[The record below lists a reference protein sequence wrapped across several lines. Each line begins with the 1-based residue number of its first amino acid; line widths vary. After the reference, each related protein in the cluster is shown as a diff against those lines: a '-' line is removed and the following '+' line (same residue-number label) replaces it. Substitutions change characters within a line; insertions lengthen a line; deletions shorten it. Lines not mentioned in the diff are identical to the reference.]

1 MICAL
6 EQLKEKIITGKVSN
20 KDIDIV
26 NDVIKYIEEKEAIQN
41 LISESL
47 IESEEC
53 MTTDTNKIEIG
64 TVNIYYS
71 QEKKTVETE

>member
-1 MICAL
+1 MIDKL
-6 EQLKEKIITGKVSN
+6 ERLKERIITGKISN

-26 NDVIKYIEEKEAIQN
+26 NEVIKHIEEKEAIQN

-53 MTTDTNKIEIG
+53 ITTDTNKIEIG
-64 TVNIYYS
+64 VVNIYYN
-71 QEKKTVETE
+71 QEKKTIETE

>member
-6 EQLKEKIITGKVSN
+6 EQLKEKIITGKTSN

>member
-1 MICAL
+1 MIDKL
-6 EQLKEKIITGKVSN
+6 ERLKERIITGKISN

-26 NDVIKYIEEKEAIQN
+26 NEVIKHIEEKETIQN

-64 TVNIYYS
+64 VVNIYYN
-71 QEKKTVETE
+71 QEKKTIETE